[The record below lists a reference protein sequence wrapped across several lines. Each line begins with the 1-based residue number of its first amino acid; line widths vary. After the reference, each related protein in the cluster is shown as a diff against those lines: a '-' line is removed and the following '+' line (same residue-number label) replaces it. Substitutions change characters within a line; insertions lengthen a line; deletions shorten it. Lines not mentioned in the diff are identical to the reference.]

1 MRLRALVAQV
11 IVLGAVFCVVF
22 CGTPAVPALAEESP
36 AETVQTT
43 PEPEKLEA
51 GLVSD
56 EDGARAIVEL
66 AVPAQAEQVAGE
78 ARLLP
83 ETDVVLQPQDT
94 SFIVVQGTGESLAE
108 LAKDPRVVS
117 IRRDRTYSPSSLA
130 SGLTLVG
137 ADRAH
142 AEGADG
148 RGTTI
153 AIVDTGIDAAHPA
166 LGSKVVRQACF
177 SVVDEGVRS
186 LCPNGQESDTSERA
200 ADAATPAC
208 LDGQVNLCEHGTHV
222 AGIAHAVAPG
232 ADIVALQVFSRVDD
246 CGAGEPCVTAYESS
260 LLLALEY
267 LTRLKDTVPGL
278 VAVNMSLGGG
288 LYGASCDGEPEVQE
302 MRGRLGALLAKGVAT
317 VAAAGNEGS
326 PGAGVPGCLSGA
338 VTVGATDDADRVPD
352 WSNHGSVLDL
362 FAPGVDVDS
371 SVPGGRTEIYSG
383 TSMSTPHV
391 TGALAVLAQ
400 RAAETGADASAGALT
415 GRLTA
420 AGRPIVYD
428 GVAVPR
434 LDLYGALTGAAPSPG
449 VTQNPGDPGDPGP
462 GDPGDPGDPDV
473 PEEPGDDPSPEPG
486 TPPVGPTQAPVPIPL
501 PTVTVTVTVTA
512 DPVDPPAVAAPVRP
526 TMCVRGTSKKTLSAA
541 KWAAEFGTGKGTL
554 TDATL
559 RCYLGMVGKA
569 SRVFPEL
576 GGASTPAAAR
586 RVLKPAKRTKRTVF
600 ESELLA
606 AWLNW
611 ASGSVNLTAR
621 VNETTSVGD
630 ALTTAEARRL
640 RGSFPSASA
649 SLLGRHVNARRT

>member
-1 MRLRALVAQV
+1 MRLRALVALV
-11 IVLGAVFCVVF
+11 IVLSGA
-22 CGTPAVPALAEESP
+22 PAVPAHALAALAEEQPPP
-36 AETVQTT
+36 AA
-43 PEPEKLEA
+43 PKLEA
-51 GLVSD
+51 GLAAD

-66 AVPAQAEQVAGE
+66 AAPAQADQVAGE
-78 ARLLP
+78 ARSLP
-83 ETDVVLQPQDT
+83 ETDVVLQPGDT
-94 SFIVVQGTGESLAE
+94 SFIVVQGTGESLTE

-153 AIVDTGIDAAHPA
+153 AVVDTGVDAAHPA
-166 LGSKVVRQACF
+166 LGGKVVRQACF

-186 LCPNGQESDTSERA
+186 LCQNGQGTDTSERA
-200 ADAATPAC
+200 ADATVPAC
-208 LDGQVNLCEHGTHV
+208 VDGQVNLCEHGTHV
-222 AGIAHAVAPG
+222 TGIAHAVAPG
-232 ADIVALQVFSRVDD
+232 ADIVAVQVFSRLDD
-246 CGAGEPCVTAYESS
+246 CDDTGAPCITAYESS
-260 LLLALEY
+260 LLLAMEY

-288 LYGASCDGEPEVQE
+288 LYDGSCDGEPEVQE
-302 MRGRLGALLAKGVAT
+302 MKGRLDALRARGVTT

-326 PGAGVPGCLSGA
+326 VGAGVPGCLSGA
-338 VTVGATDDADRVPD
+338 VTVGATDDADRVPE

-362 FAPGVDVDS
+362 FAPGVEVDS
-371 SVPGGRTEIYSG
+371 SVPGGGIAIYSG

-400 RAAETGADASAGALT
+400 RAAETGADASADALT

-420 AGRPIVYD
+420 AGRPIAYA
-428 GVAVPR
+428 GVTVPR
-434 LDLYGALTGAAPSPG
+434 LDLYGALTGTAPSPG
-449 VTQNPGDPGDPGP
+449 VTQEPGDPVG
-462 GDPGDPGDPDV
+462 
-473 PEEPGDDPSPEPG
+473 EDPSPDPG
-486 TPPVGPTQAPVPIPL
+486 AQTPPVAPTQAPEPIPL

-512 DPVDPPAVAAPVRP
+512 SPVDPAPVAP
-526 TMCVRGTSKKTLSAA
+526 AKPAMCVRGTSKKTLSAA
-541 KWAAEFGTGKGTL
+541 GWAAEFGPGKGTL

-559 RCYLGMVGKA
+559 RCYLGMVGRA

-576 GGASTPAAAR
+576 TGASTPATAR
-586 RVLKPAKRTKRTVF
+586 KVLKPAKRTKRSTF

-611 ASGSVNLTAR
+611 ANGSVNLTAK
-621 VNETTSVGD
+621 VSGTTTVRD
-630 ALTTAEARRL
+630 ALTVAEDRRL

-649 SLLGRHVNARRT
+649 SLLSKRVNARRT